1 MANLNPLQI
10 VNLLKSNNPRA
21 AVEQI
26 IQAKYPNNP
35 FMQNLLQLG
44 NQGNTQAIQQIVT
57 QMFNQQGRDFNTEY
71 QNFMQQIK
79 HL

>member
-26 IQAKYPNNP
+26 IQTKYPNDP